1 MKKIGSSVFVAA
13 CLVLCLLPFAGMAIA
28 PTNTTTE
35 NRKLV
40 SFPEIKE
47 EGKWNQEWLSQA
59 GAYFE
64 EHFAFRPY
72 FVTADSE
79 IMGKVFGVSNMD
91 TVIDGQDGWLY
102 YTATRDDY
110 LGAAVLSERGVY
122 NALHNL
128 SLFQRYVEENG
139 AKFLFT
145 SAPNKNSLYGE
156 HMPYYAGKKVSDV
169 KNIDL
174 LEAGFEKENIPYA
187 DLFAAFE
194 NQKET
199 LYLKRDSHWNQ
210 KGALLAY
217 HTMLS
222 ELGKEHDAYETV
234 RSIRTKTEYGDL
246 NRMVYPKSA
255 VPEWNYKYEKELSYQ
270 YVSDFQS
277 VEDAWI
283 QTVNEKGQGSLL
295 MFRDSFGNTLL
306 PLMADVYKDGYFS
319 KIVPY
324 PAEEYM
330 TQYHPDTVIVEK
342 VERNLSELA
351 KEPPVMTGL
360 SARIKDELQEKDTD
374 TTVSVKGS
382 DYDMSYLEI
391 GGMLDDEYVKKDTN
405 VYVTVQCADKV
416 QTYEAFTVSKEDS
429 DNGYLLYLP
438 KDSLSE
444 DWLDV
449 SVITKT
455 KGKYTVLKQK
465 KCQIPAEE

>member
-1 MKKIGSSVFVAA
+1 MKKGDKEMKKIGSSVFVAA

-199 LYLKRDSHWNQ
+199 L
-210 KGALLAY
+210 
-217 HTMLS
+217 
-222 ELGKEHDAYETV
+222 
-234 RSIRTKTEYGDL
+234 
-246 NRMVYPKSA
+246 
-255 VPEWNYKYEKELSYQ
+255 
-270 YVSDFQS
+270 
-277 VEDAWI
+277 
-283 QTVNEKGQGSLL
+283 
-295 MFRDSFGNTLL
+295 
-306 PLMADVYKDGYFS
+306 
-319 KIVPY
+319 
-324 PAEEYM
+324 
-330 TQYHPDTVIVEK
+330 
-342 VERNLSELA
+342 
-351 KEPPVMTGL
+351 
-360 SARIKDELQEKDTD
+360 
-374 TTVSVKGS
+374 
-382 DYDMSYLEI
+382 
-391 GGMLDDEYVKKDTN
+391 
-405 VYVTVQCADKV
+405 
-416 QTYEAFTVSKEDS
+416 
-429 DNGYLLYLP
+429 
-438 KDSLSE
+438 
-444 DWLDV
+444 
-449 SVITKT
+449 
-455 KGKYTVLKQK
+455 
-465 KCQIPAEE
+465 